1 LKETL
6 QSSDCLAF
14 FGLQPLESQRLK
26 ERFFMASPFSIF
38 RKNQRLWMAGA
49 VLIAVLSFVVAPM
62 LQSFSGYGPTTVR
75 GGEAKQIAA
84 SWSGGSITNEQI
96 ENELVQLSIANTFLR
111 KLAVD
116 VREKGGFPQVPE
128 VRPDLAIV
136 GISQES
142 RDPAIIVQ
150 RKLMAAEA
158 KRLGIHF
165 DDQSV
170 KTFLQK
176 FVNGKISGEQI
187 QKTLKEVSGGRMNL
201 MDFNRLMREELA
213 KNAMLRLANTSQRF
227 EERVN
232 AQGLPTTVLSPPSKN
247 WQYFTR
253 FNRSASIEAFPVF
266 VKDFE
271 TAVTGTPTDR
281 ELRALF
287 DQGKEI
293 SRIDMPILTEP
304 AFMTPS
310 MADFEFIACDVDKI
324 INEEMAKIPED
335 VLRAE
340 YDRRVQ
346 QNQYRVPAPATP
358 NPAAIV
364 PGPATETEPAN
375 PGTPAAPGEPGATP
389 PSNLPPTL
397 ENPVE
402 NPNDNPSDNPS
413 GSTTENPPTAP
424 VNVDGKG
431 DGSSQSNLN
440 PRSGD
445 PQAVKL
451 VSFQDTPVQDTPVQ
465 EIPVQEAPVLQ
476 PATIPETPAE
486 TPTVPAAES
495 ATQPPTSGVP
505 ATAEPPATEP
515 SPAGVPTTGEA
526 TAPVLTLQDTP
537 PNTTPANPEPASSKP
552 NEPPMRIQS
561 FEEVREA
568 IARETAA
575 GEAFRTLDRRA
586 AEIRDLME
594 IYSVNRRAYER
605 AVAEKDKTAV
615 APEPLNLQSIADQ
628 YGFQYSRTGLV
639 DMRTASTLPIG
650 RSRVTR
656 GIRMNPFEFLQLIRI
671 APDPYESDNIGNT
684 YVPLTSSAMLTR
696 FIFWKVD
703 HKSAETPSYES
714 AKDAVRAVWQT
725 QQAAAL
731 AEAKAK
737 EIASR
742 VGASTLEQ
750 SLESETDRNLLLRP
764 TPFTWLNAMVANF
777 DIQLSNVDGL
787 KPIGNDFMERVFSAT
802 PGETIVAPDITKELY
817 YVVKVNSYAPNE
829 EDLLSRFSAAPTTTG
844 VQNAANLD
852 TARTLPSWFSN
863 LQKQLGYQG
872 R

>member
-1 LKETL
+1 
-6 QSSDCLAF
+6 
-14 FGLQPLESQRLK
+14 
-26 ERFFMASPFSIF
+26 MASPFSIF

-346 QNQYRVPAPATP
+346 QNQYRVPAPASP
-358 NPAAIV
+358 NPSTPV
-364 PGPATETEPAN
+364 PGPATETEPSI
-375 PGTPAAPGEPGATP
+375 PGAPAAPGEPASSP
-389 PSNLPPTL
+389 ASNLPPTL

-402 NPNDNPSDNPS
+402 NPSGNPA
-413 GSTTENPPTAP
+413 ENPPAAP
-424 VNVDGKG
+424 INVDGVDGKG
-431 DGSSQSNLN
+431 DGSSQSSLN

-445 PQAVKL
+445 PHAVKL
-451 VSFQDTPVQDTPVQ
+451 VSYQEVPVQ
-465 EIPVQEAPVLQ
+465 EVPVLQ
-476 PATIPETPAE
+476 PPTTPETPVE
-486 TPTVPAAES
+486 TPTAPAAES
-495 ATQPPTSGVP
+495 APQPPASG
-505 ATAEPPATEP
+505 EPMPVEPVATEP
-515 SPAGVPTTGEA
+515 TAAGAPATSEPTS
-526 TAPVLTLQDTP
+526 PVLTLQDAP
-537 PNTTPANPEPASSKP
+537 PSTTPANPEPAASKP

-725 QQAAAL
+725 QRAAEL

-764 TPFTWLNAMVANF
+764 TPFTWLNALVANF

-802 PGETIVAPDITKELY
+802 PGDTIVAPDIAKELY
-817 YVVKVNSYAPNE
+817 YVVKVNSFAPNE
-829 EDLLSRFSAAPTTTG
+829 EDLLNRFSAAPTTTG